1 MDLSNFNPS
10 INKILLKAGEAKIG
24 SGLILLIQLCRFGN
38 VNALSRNSFIKFL
51 LSAYLPKNSKL
62 GPAMSIKS
70 RNN

>member
-10 INKILLKAGEAKIG
+10 INKILLKAEAKIG
-24 SGLILLIQLCRFGN
+24 SGLILLIQLCRFGK